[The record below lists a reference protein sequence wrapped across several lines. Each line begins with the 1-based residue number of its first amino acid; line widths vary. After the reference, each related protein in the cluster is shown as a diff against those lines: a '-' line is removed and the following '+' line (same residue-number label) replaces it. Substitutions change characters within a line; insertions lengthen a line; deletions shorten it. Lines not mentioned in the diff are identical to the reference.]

1 MFAAL
6 QRSILLLRRCAR
18 DLLHANITQLPRR
31 QQKLSRN
38 SFQTYHYSSSAS
50 IPKGRRG
57 WTNDEIRKLVEHVRS
72 EYLSRKHKIS
82 WKKVGENFGIPTGA
96 CYGMYYRSRNID
108 FTKEYPEAAKND
120 AKDSKFMVK
129 AVFDGAKKRASSQ
142 ATWSTDEV
150 ARLREARG
158 DRNERCNYGGWT
170 GIAEYVGAGKTVKQC
185 CHKWEKLC
193 HADDLKTLSD
203 NKNNATVAN
212 GATNATAKYHARWT
226 PDELLQLKALFDT
239 PSDPMNPRMHIAYA
253 LFPQKPRIQV
263 RYTMKQLQTVWSKRR
278 RGTKASEGQPLL
290 RKLVSDSGGA
300 EKADWEAISKEIGV
314 TALQCQRTYHKMT
327 VAKSSS
333 KLWSPDEF
341 DRLLTNL
348 RSQHIHGG
356 AYDWDLAA
364 AAVGTRTSKQCWGR
378 FHYDQKT
385 SRHHLYDF
393 DSSQE

>member
-1 MFAAL
+1 
-6 QRSILLLRRCAR
+6 
-18 DLLHANITQLPRR
+18 
-31 QQKLSRN
+31 
-38 SFQTYHYSSSAS
+38 
-50 IPKGRRG
+50 
-57 WTNDEIRKLVEHVRS
+57 
-72 EYLSRKHKIS
+72 
-82 WKKVGENFGIPTGA
+82 
-96 CYGMYYRSRNID
+96 MYYRSRNID

-158 DRNERCNYGGWT
+158 DRNE
-170 GIAEYVGAGKTVKQC
+170 
-185 CHKWEKLC
+185 
-193 HADDLKTLSD
+193 
-203 NKNNATVAN
+203 
-212 GATNATAKYHARWT
+212 
-226 PDELLQLKALFDT
+226 
-239 PSDPMNPRMHIAYA
+239 
-253 LFPQKPRIQV
+253 
-263 RYTMKQLQTVWSKRR
+263 R